1 MSKSFLNI
9 VLFLK
14 KELDAVFG
22 EIIIPGTIYI
32 FISVFFFI
40 IFSNFI
46 GLIPYIFTRTSHLS
60 ITLVLALPIWLGTIL
75 FSIIFQY
82 NNLLAHL
89 VPLGTPSFLIPI
101 IVIIE
106 TVRNVIRPITLSIR
120 LAANI
125 VAGHLLLTLLGSQ
138 GPNVSI
144 IIIIILMVRLI
155 LLLMLEVA
163 VACIQSYVFTI
174 LSSLY
179 LNELIRINFNK
190 KILKYVKYNMSPL
203 SYSGWISL
211 TFIWCNWR
219 FISNYWNSILI
230 PYKLNNIIFFRNNCF
245 DISYDSMMTR
255 Y

>member
-1 MSKSFLNI
+1 M
-9 VLFLK
+9 
-14 KELDAVFG
+14 FG
-22 EIIIPGTIYI
+22 ETTIPGTIFI

-40 IFSNFI
+40 IFSNFM

-60 ITLVLALPIWLGTIL
+60 ITLVLALPVWLGTML

-82 NNLLAHL
+82 NSLLAHL

-106 TVRNVIRPITLSIR
+106 TVRNIIRPITLSIR

-138 GPNVSI
+138 GANVSI
-144 IIIIILMVRLI
+144 MIIILLIISLI
-155 LLLMLEVA
+155 LLLILEVA

-179 LNELIRINFNK
+179 LNELIRNEFNK
-190 KILKYVKYNMSPL
+190 KILK
-203 SYSGWISL
+203 
-211 TFIWCNWR
+211 
-219 FISNYWNSILI
+219 
-230 PYKLNNIIFFRNNCF
+230 
-245 DISYDSMMTR
+245 
-255 Y
+255 

>member
-1 MSKSFLNI
+1 M
-9 VLFLK
+9 
-14 KELDAVFG
+14 G
-22 EIIIPGTIYI
+22 
-32 FISVFFFI
+32 
-40 IFSNFI
+40 SNFL
-46 GLIPYIFTRTSHLS
+46 GLMPYIFTSTSHFS
-60 ITLVLALPIWLGTIL
+60 ITLSLSLPLWVGRIIL
-75 FSIIFQY
+75 SILYQY
-82 NNLLAHL
+82 NNLFAHL
-89 VPLGTPSFLIPI
+89 VPRGTPSFLIPI

-144 IIIIILMVRLI
+144 MVIIILMIRLI

-190 KILKYVKYNMSPL
+190 KILK
-203 SYSGWISL
+203 
-211 TFIWCNWR
+211 
-219 FISNYWNSILI
+219 
-230 PYKLNNIIFFRNNCF
+230 
-245 DISYDSMMTR
+245 
-255 Y
+255 